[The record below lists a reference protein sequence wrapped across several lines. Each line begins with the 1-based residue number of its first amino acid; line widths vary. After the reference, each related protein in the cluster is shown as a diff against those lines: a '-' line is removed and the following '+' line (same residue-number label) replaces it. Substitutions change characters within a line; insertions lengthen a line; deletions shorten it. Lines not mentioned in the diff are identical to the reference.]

1 MNIFK
6 RVSRT
11 LTKVGPTLRVTLF
24 RDEALMS
31 VLSKSP
37 VVAIKLFSEPV
48 NSSTKSSHFATE
60 TNAFSEPQWAT
71 IRVTNRVVSQSR
83 HSRVSVTC
91 FHRRSSRAYRHCYTS
106 ISDFQ
111 LQIQHHGVHIHLRLS
126 ESECLICFTICLFIS

>member
-71 IRVTNRVVSQSR
+71 IRVVSQSR
-83 HSRVSVTC
+83 VTC
-91 FHRRSSRAYRHCYTS
+91 LNDVFIGVVAGRTAIATRPPQTFSCKFSIMVYTS

-111 LQIQHHGVHIHLRLS
+111 SLS
-126 ESECLICFTICLFIS
+126 V